1 MVSFISCVVI
11 QHPWNGPFWEVF
23 GRLLPQIW
31 SNFAEVFSR
40 GSTLPEKN
48 VWRIFFGKGTDPK
61 FGLMQLWSSCFPWQ
75 WPKSKKIYT
84 YIYLYIYVYIL
95 IKALSPLL
103 FLLKIRLLFALFEL
117 FWAGNRAGGK
127 GKGSESKLDISY
139 FIKKN
144 FNPDF
149 QVRLLSLIPRL
160 HFWKKI
166 GLPDA
171 EFIVESDWH

>member
-1 MVSFISCVVI
+1 MAL
-11 QHPWNGPFWEVF
+11 F
-23 GRLLPQIW
+23 GKFLGACSPKYGLILPK
-31 SNFAEVFSR
+31 VFSR

-48 VWRIFFGKGTDPK
+48 VWRLFFGKGTDPK

-103 FLLKIRLLFALFEL
+103 SLLKIRLLFALFEL
-117 FWAGNRAGGK
+117 FWARNRAGGK
-127 GKGSESKLDISY
+127 GKGSDSKLDISY
-139 FIKKN
+139 FIQKN

-149 QVRLLSLIPRL
+149 QVRLLFLIPRL
-160 HFWKKI
+160 HFWKKNRI
-166 GLPDA
+166 TWCK
-171 EFIVESDWH
+171 I